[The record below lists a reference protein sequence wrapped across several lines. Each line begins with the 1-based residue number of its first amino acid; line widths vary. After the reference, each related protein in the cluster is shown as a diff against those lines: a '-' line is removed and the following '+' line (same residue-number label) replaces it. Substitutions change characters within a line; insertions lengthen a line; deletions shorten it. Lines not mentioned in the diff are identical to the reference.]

1 MANTNTYL
9 EGMIYP
15 RNSINPVITSEF
27 ILGGCHTFTSR
38 ADLNSFLSKTKL
50 PQQEIGTLIHLKT
63 NDEDKFYQLT
73 KLAYLDKTTFREVPA
88 EIEEITFSD
97 STSAYTYSSY
107 TISDSGEVVFDEPKT
122 FIGNSKDAIEHL
134 FSEVE
139 KVNKQIELVNR
150 KATLYDASETDAIK
164 ITFDAPYT
172 NQQSQENMS
181 GHTGVHLDTAYIDLG
196 DIDD

>member
-1 MANTNTYL
+1 MANTDEYKV
-9 EGMIYP
+9 GMIYP
-15 RNSINPVITSEF
+15 WSDTPLIKSDY

-38 ADLNSFLSKTKL
+38 TDLNSFLSYKKHL
-50 PQQEIGTLIHLKT
+50 QQEIGTFIHLKT

-73 KLAYLDKTTFREVPA
+73 KLADFDDELFIEVPA

-107 TISDSGEVVFDEPKT
+107 TISDSGEVVFDETKT